1 MKRKELIKL
10 HNDSIEELDK
20 KLVVL
25 SDKLVSARLNK
36 KLERTKNTR
45 EETNL
50 RRDIARI
57 KTILRE
63 REILAG
69 TKKTTPVK
77 EIQPVK
83 TKKVETKIKLKKTNK
98 EDK

>member
-77 EIQPVK
+77 EIKPVK